1 MIVRGLKQLKGR
13 PLDRAYLIDAFEL
26 CLVSALIYAR
36 YGWRYADLLTLRIVM
51 NKYKTVSD
59 YLHRDDEDKSSDA
72 DFCRQW
78 EFVGELVD
86 KCMPHL
92 NKYQVARL
100 EAKFIDIA
108 EKDTPEKLEADLQRW
123 LHERK

>member
-1 MIVRGLKQLKGR
+1 MIQDLKQQKGR

-26 CLVSALIYAR
+26 CRVSARVYAR
-36 YGWRYADLLTLRIVM
+36 YRWRYADLLTLRIAM

-59 YLHRDDEDKSSDA
+59 YLHRDDEDESPDA
-72 DFCRQW
+72 VLGRLW

-86 KCMPHL
+86 KCMPDL
-92 NKYQVARL
+92 TDKQVARL
-100 EAKFIDIA
+100 GAKLLWIA

-123 LHERK
+123 LHESR